1 MPLPA
6 INDLLAVLTIDNAL
20 LISEV
25 ASGQPGTATETLALV
40 SQAKAVFSVA
50 TIVCRSYGLAAD
62 CAALWTSLARTFG
75 EMTLLWQDVAVDDE
89 TVSWLRHEL
98 CRLLELAS
106 DRVEIYTVT
115 KQERLEFAR
124 LRRPASNRLLR
135 SRQRNRSL
143 PWRWRQSI
151 KRSSGSRNKNADL
164 AAAAPTQQIVG
175 VLDYFAGEPPTPPID
190 LSSRCL
196 GRIGKYDRQIE
207 PYLERAQSVMHGSD
221 QMTVAR

>member
-89 TVSWLRHEL
+89 TVSWLRREL

-124 LRRPASNRLLR
+124 ARETGQQPPLAEPAAQPFSRLEMAAIDRRIKVGSNR
-135 SRQRNRSL
+135 
-143 PWRWRQSI
+143 
-151 KRSSGSRNKNADL
+151 
-164 AAAAPTQQIVG
+164 
-175 VLDYFAGEPPTPPID
+175 
-190 LSSRCL
+190 
-196 GRIGKYDRQIE
+196 
-207 PYLERAQSVMHGSD
+207 
-221 QMTVAR
+221 